1 MLYLDTSVLT
11 AYYCPERISRK
22 VEKIILHT
30 KQPAISDLT
39 AVELASALSIKIR
52 DKQLSVADGNKIIA
66 QFHAQVEQGL
76 LLWIP
81 VEFQHYQIAKGWIA
95 QFTTPLRTLD
105 ALHLA
110 VASQHGLT
118 LLTADV
124 QLAES
129 AGFLGVS
136 AQLISE

>member
-1 MLYLDTSVLT
+1 MLYLDTSVLV
-11 AYYCPERISRK
+11 AYYCPEQISRK
-22 VEKIILHT
+22 VEKIILRT
-30 KQPAISDLT
+30 QQPAISYLT
-39 AVELASALSIKIR
+39 AVELVSALSRKIR
-52 DKQLSVADGNKIIA
+52 DKTLTAADGNKIINR
-66 QFHAQVEQGL
+66 FHTQIEQGL

-81 VEFQHYQIAKGWIA
+81 IEFQHYQIAKGWIA

-110 VASQHGLT
+110 VASRQGLT

-129 AGFLGVS
+129 AKLLGVS
-136 AQLISE
+136 GQLIS

>member
-1 MLYLDTSVLT
+1 MLYLDTSVLV
-11 AYYCPERISRK
+11 AHYCPERISRK
-22 VEKIILHT
+22 VEKIILLT
-30 KQPAISDLT
+30 QQPAISYLT
-39 AVELASALSIKIR
+39 AVELVSALSKKIR
-52 DKQLSVADGNKIIA
+52 DKTLTAADGNKIINR
-66 QFHAQVEQGL
+66 FHAHIEQGL

-81 VEFQHYQIAKGWIA
+81 IEFQHYQIAKGWIA

-110 VASQHGLT
+110 VASRQGLT

-129 AGFLGVS
+129 AKFLGVS
-136 AQLISE
+136 GQLIS